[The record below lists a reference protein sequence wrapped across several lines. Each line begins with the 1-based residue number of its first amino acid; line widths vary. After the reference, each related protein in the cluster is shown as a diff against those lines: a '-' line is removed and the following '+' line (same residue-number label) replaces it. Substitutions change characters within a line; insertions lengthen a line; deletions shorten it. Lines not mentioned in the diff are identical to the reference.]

1 MRVMKYV
8 TAIVAGLI
16 VLSLATSAQVKNFV
30 PVTTEMLRNPSP
42 EDWLMF
48 SRTYDAQRFSPLKEI
63 NKGNVRQLELAWK
76 IDLPT
81 GTTETIPTVY
91 RGVMY
96 TIVPDGTVRALD
108 AATGT
113 LIWQYKRGGNSRS
126 KTLAIYDDMI
136 YYTAPDSFVVALDA
150 RTGEMRWETKADSRS
165 HTSGPIVVEGKVLAG
180 GGCGG
185 ARANCYIGAYDA
197 KTGKEVWRFYTVA
210 GPDDPEGDK
219 SWGGSPVERRSAS
232 TWALPGSYDP
242 VRRLIYWGIANP
254 TPNTRAARHG
264 GNSAAIG
271 LSSPAD
277 LYSNSTVAL
286 NPDTGKLAW
295 YYQHL
300 PGDDWDEDMN
310 EERMLLRTA
319 VSPDPK
325 FVKWINPDI
334 KKGEQ
339 HDIAV
344 NIGEG
349 GGIWALD
356 RVSGKFLWAT
366 PFPYNV
372 PNFILSNI
380 DVKTGKTFINEDLIV
395 DDPGERHTIC
405 FFNTKSY
412 WPMAYNPSKNF
423 LYVPFID
430 NCLDMTSANPA
441 AAAAAAAAAPAAPPA
456 APGAARG
463 AAGGGRGGRGGG
475 EVRRGIA
482 RPGVDP
488 NEMNGIARVNM
499 ATGEMQYWHLN
510 RVPTTG
516 AVVATAGDL
525 IFWGDI
531 DGKLRAFDADNG
543 KILWEQALG
552 GPISVSTITYAANGR
567 QFVSVITGDNLAIP
581 GLINGNMG
589 PVPVPITPN
598 RMHSAIYTFAL
609 PAKK

>member
-1 MRVMKYV
+1 MRIV
-8 TAIVAGLI
+8 TSMATIVAAIVLWGLVGAG
-16 VLSLATSAQVKNFV
+16 QVKDFV
-30 PVTTEMLRNPSP
+30 PVTTDMLRNPSP
-42 EDWLMF
+42 DDWLMF
-48 SRTYDAQRFSPLKEI
+48 SRTYDAQRYSPLKDI
-63 NKGNVRQLELAWK
+63 TKGNVGQLELAWK

-81 GTTETIPTVY
+81 GTSETIPTVY

-108 AATGT
+108 AATGAQ
-113 LIWQYKRGGNSRS
+113 IWQYKRAGNSRS

-150 RTGEMRWETKADSRS
+150 RTGELRWETKADSRG
-165 HTSGPIVVEGKVLAG
+165 HTSGPIIVEGKVLAG
-180 GGCGG
+180 GTCNGG
-185 ARANCYIGAYDA
+185 RANCYIGAYDA

-210 GPDDPEGDK
+210 GPDDPVGDA
-219 SWGGSPVERRSAS
+219 SWGGAPLAGRAAS

-242 VRRLIYWGIANP
+242 VRRLVYWGIANP
-254 TPNTRAARHG
+254 TPNTRRARHQ
-264 GNSAAIG
+264 NNPNAIG

-286 NPDTGKLAW
+286 NPDTGKLVW

-300 PGDDWDEDMN
+300 PGDDWDEDIN
-310 EERMLLRTA
+310 EERILLRTA
-319 VSPDPK
+319 VRPDSK
-325 FVKWINPDI
+325 FVRWINPDI
-334 KKGEQ
+334 PKGEQ

-349 GGIWALD
+349 GGLWALD
-356 RVSGKFLWAT
+356 RATGKFLWAT

-380 DVKTGKTFINEDLIV
+380 DVKTGKAFINEDLIV
-395 DDPGERHTIC
+395 DEPGERHTIC

-412 WPMAYNPSKNF
+412 WPMAYNPAKNF

-441 AAAAAAAAAPAAPPA
+441 ATTPAAPAGDPAAAA
-456 APGAARG
+456 GARG
-463 AAGGGRGGRGGG
+463 ARGGRGGG
-475 EVRRGIA
+475 EARRGIG
-482 RPGVDP
+482 REGVDP
-488 NEMNGIARVNM
+488 NQMNGIARVNM
-499 ATGEMQYWHLN
+499 STGETQYWHLN

-531 DGKLRAFDADNG
+531 DGKFRAFDADNG
-543 KILWEQALG
+543 KVLWEQALG

-567 QFVSVITGDNLAIP
+567 QYVSVITGDNLAIP
-581 GLINGNMG
+581 GLISGTMG
-589 PVPVPITPN
+589 PVAVPITPN